1 MTEHAQLTGMPG
13 AEAVAAMSL
22 EELRQLVEMVSAQ
35 GITRKAIA
43 EEAGYS
49 GSALSSW
56 MQGKYGRGGDD
67 RGFELALRGALER
80 ILVRTFMAGN
90 RSAQRFRRV
99 PTTVTETVFAIA
111 RACQAKGWM
120 GILTGAPGRGK
131 TTSAEMYRAMTDNVL
146 YVRTSK
152 FMTPRKLMVAIADQ
166 VNVVEK
172 STYDMQVRVCEEL
185 QKTKSLLII
194 DEAENLSLDILDSLR
209 QLNDWSGSGLLF
221 IGQDVF
227 YTMIARARKSHEY
240 LADRFKTRGR
250 VKDIQLSDVERL
262 LTTEITNHKGIAP
275 VLLRACEGSTR
286 VLETLIFNLLPML
299 ERGDEL
305 DERMVSEAAAQIRVF

>member
-1 MTEHAQLTGMPG
+1 MEEHAQLTGLPG
-13 AEAVAAMSL
+13 AEAVASMSID
-22 EELRQLVEMVSAQ
+22 ELKRLVEMVSEQ
-35 GITRKAIA
+35 GVTRKSIA

-56 MQGKYGRGGDD
+56 MKGTYTKGGDD

-80 ILVRTFMAGN
+80 ILVRSFMAGN
-90 RSAQRFRRV
+90 RSTQRFRRV
-99 PTTVTETVFAIA
+99 STTVTDTVFSIA
-111 RACQAKGWM
+111 RACQKKGWM

-152 FMTPRKLMVAIADQ
+152 FMTPRKLMTAIADQ

-185 QKTKSLLII
+185 QKTKGLVII

-209 QLNDWSGSGLLF
+209 QLNDWSGAGLLF

-240 LADRFKTRGR
+240 LADRFKTRDR
-250 VKDIQLSDVERL
+250 VKDIQLADVERL
-262 LTTEITNHKGIAP
+262 LSTEIPNHRNIAP
-275 VLLRACEGSTR
+275 ALLQACEGSTR
-286 VLETLIFNLLPML
+286 VLETLIFNLLPLL

-305 DERMVSEAAAQIRVF
+305 DEKMISEAAAQIRVF